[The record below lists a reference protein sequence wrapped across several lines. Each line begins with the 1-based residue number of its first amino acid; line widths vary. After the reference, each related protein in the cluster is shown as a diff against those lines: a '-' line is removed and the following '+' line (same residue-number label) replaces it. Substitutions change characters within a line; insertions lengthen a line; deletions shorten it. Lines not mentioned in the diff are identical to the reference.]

1 MIKYAVRQ
9 HKRRKWIMSGEHFI
23 VCISESV
30 LYSGVL
36 CRGVVN
42 PDQFFSGQ
50 RASASASCGAVN
62 AMGSRDTTVG
72 QNGTG
77 T

>member
-1 MIKYAVRQ
+1 
-9 HKRRKWIMSGEHFI
+9 MSGEHFI

-42 PDQFFSGQ
+42 PDQFFF
-50 RASASASCGAVN
+50 RAARFGERLLWSCK
-62 AMGSRDTTVG
+62 RDGLKGHDRRTEWYWDLARK
-72 QNGTG
+72 
-77 T
+77 